1 VFFNLPQA
9 EKDALGPTPQSSNRG
24 YFGVGN
30 EKVRGLISMRENFDF
45 GGADFS
51 SIWPEEGRL
60 PGFCDFAT
68 GFHKVYADIFLGCSS
83 SLSKAK

>member
-1 VFFNLPQA
+1 
-9 EKDALGPTPQSSNRG
+9 
-24 YFGVGN
+24 
-30 EKVRGLISMRENFDF
+30 MRENFDF

-51 SIWPEEGRL
+51 SIWTEEDRL